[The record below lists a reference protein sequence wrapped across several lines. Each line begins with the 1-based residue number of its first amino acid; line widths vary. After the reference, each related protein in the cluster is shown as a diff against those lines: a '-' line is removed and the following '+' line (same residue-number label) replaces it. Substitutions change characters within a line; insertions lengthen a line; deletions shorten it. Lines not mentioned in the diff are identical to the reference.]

1 MDKDKSKRANPSP
14 HEASGVEISIQQIHA
29 EYGLKYARDVRATDT
44 GYLSLFCLKPNR
56 HDLPT
61 FSARWDSAANTV
73 DIDLLGDANESSLFK
88 SNDAE
93 AAGYTGHH
101 SAMLGPSAY
110 LVDIRRPPTG
120 TIFVGEIR
128 LDVSLIFQRH
138 ETLQG
143 EVGEIKD
150 DLTISIVCPDCGPV
164 KAALPDPTGLVYCS
178 KCGTDVRR
186 SFQRGLMNIKKVG
199 VLGCGLM
206 GSGIAQVCATAGF
219 DVTVLEVEQKYLDKG
234 FAGIEKSLA
243 KFAERPVEKGGIT
256 PQQKDAIRARLR
268 GTTNKAELADCD
280 IVIEAIIENVDEKKK
295 MYASIDGVVKKDAI
309 FASNTSS
316 ISVTE
321 LLTSVKRP
329 ERFIGLHFF
338 NPVPLMKL
346 VEVVRTIATAPEV
359 YEAAYLFAQRLGKV
373 PVRTSDKT
381 GFIVNRLLVP
391 YLLDAIRAYE
401 EGVGSIEDIDN
412 AMKLG
417 CGYPMGPFTL
427 LDFVG
432 LDTTYY
438 ITHVMY
444 DEFKERRFASPPLLK
459 RMVMAGWY
467 GRKSGRGFYDYSDAA
482 KPVAGKF

>member
-1 MDKDKSKRANPSP
+1 M
-14 HEASGVEISIQQIHA
+14 E
-29 EYGLKYARDVRATDT
+29 
-44 GYLSLFCLKPNR
+44 
-56 HDLPT
+56 
-61 FSARWDSAANTV
+61 
-73 DIDLLGDANESSLFK
+73 
-88 SNDAE
+88 
-93 AAGYTGHH
+93 
-101 SAMLGPSAY
+101 
-110 LVDIRRPPTG
+110 
-120 TIFVGEIR
+120 
-128 LDVSLIFQRH
+128 
-138 ETLQG
+138 
-143 EVGEIKD
+143 
-150 DLTISIVCPDCGPV
+150 
-164 KAALPDPTGLVYCS
+164 
-178 KCGTDVRR
+178 
-186 SFQRGLMNIKKVG
+186 IKKVG

-206 GSGIAQVCATAGF
+206 GSGIAQVAAMSGF

-243 KFAERPVEKGGIT
+243 KFAEKATIKET
-256 PQQKDAIRARLR
+256 PQAIRARLT
-268 GTTNKAELADCD
+268 GTTSKQDLADCD
-280 IVIEAIIENVDEKKK
+280 IVIEAIIENVEEKKK
-295 MYASIDGVVKKDAI
+295 MYASLDPIVKKDAI

-346 VEVVRTIATAPEV
+346 VEVVKTIATAPEV
-359 YEAAYLFAQRLGKV
+359 FEAAYEFGKKLGKV

-432 LDTTYY
+432 LETTYY

-459 RMVMAGWY
+459 RLVMAGWY
-467 GRKSGRGFYDYSDAA
+467 GRKTGRGFYDYSDPNN
-482 KPVAGKF
+482 PVANKL

>member
-1 MDKDKSKRANPSP
+1 M
-14 HEASGVEISIQQIHA
+14 QI
-29 EYGLKYARDVRATDT
+29 
-44 GYLSLFCLKPNR
+44 N
-56 HDLPT
+56 
-61 FSARWDSAANTV
+61 
-73 DIDLLGDANESSLFK
+73 
-88 SNDAE
+88 
-93 AAGYTGHH
+93 
-101 SAMLGPSAY
+101 
-110 LVDIRRPPTG
+110 
-120 TIFVGEIR
+120 
-128 LDVSLIFQRH
+128 
-138 ETLQG
+138 
-143 EVGEIKD
+143 
-150 DLTISIVCPDCGPV
+150 
-164 KAALPDPTGLVYCS
+164 
-178 KCGTDVRR
+178 
-186 SFQRGLMNIKKVG
+186 KVG

-206 GSGIAQVCATAGF
+206 GSGIAQVAATAGF

-234 FAGIEKSLA
+234 FAGIDKSLT
-243 KFAERPVEKGGIT
+243 KFAERPPEKGGIT
-256 PQQKDAIRARLR
+256 AQQKGEIRARLK
-268 GTTNKAELADCD
+268 GTTQPADLANCD
-280 IVIEAIIENVDEKKK
+280 IVIEAIIESVAQKKE
-295 MYASIDGVVKKDAI
+295 MYAALDSIVNKEAI

-316 ISVTE
+316 ISITE
-321 LLTSVKRP
+321 LMTATKRP

-346 VEVVRTIATAPEV
+346 VEVVRTIATASDV
-359 YEAAYLFAQRLGKV
+359 YETAYEFAKKLGKV

-459 RMVMAGWY
+459 RLVMAGWY
-467 GRKSGRGFYDYSDAA
+467 GRKTGKGFYDYADPNNP
-482 KPVAGKF
+482 KPNKL